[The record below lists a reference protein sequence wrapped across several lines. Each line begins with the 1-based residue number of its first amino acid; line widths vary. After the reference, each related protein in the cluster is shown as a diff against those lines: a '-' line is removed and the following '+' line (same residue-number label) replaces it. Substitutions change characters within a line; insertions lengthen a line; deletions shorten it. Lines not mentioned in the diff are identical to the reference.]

1 MGDFNFPV
9 KKAVA
14 KRAAPQTKLIEG
26 EHLGR
31 WKLVYADFVTVM
43 MTFFLVVWILLYK
56 ETSPEK
62 QYDRKCTNE
71 IANFVRAKVASDP
84 SVIKGKEPIQVTSDY
99 SVEGVRF
106 TLVDTAAAM
115 FQSGRSEISEFAK
128 KHFDTIAEATK
139 RCSLEHK
146 LKIEG
151 YTDATKFG
159 GADTGFGNWELSAAR
174 ANAARREL
182 LLRGLEER
190 SISEVVGYGDSRPAL
205 PEDPNNAVNRRVS
218 ITVIAPL
225 IPVNTTSTQE
235 APQG

>member
-14 KRAAPQTKLIEG
+14 KRSTPQTKLLEG

-43 MTFFLVVWILLYK
+43 MVFFLVVWILLYK

-71 IANFVRAKVASDP
+71 IASFVRTQVASDP
-84 SVIKGKEPIQVTSDY
+84 TVARGKEPIQVTSDY

-115 FQSGRSEISEFAK
+115 FQSGRSEISEFAD
-128 KHFDTIAEATK
+128 KHFNTIAEAIK
-139 RCSLEHK
+139 KCSSEHK

-159 GADTGFGNWELSAAR
+159 GGDQGFGNWELSAAR

-182 LLRGLEER
+182 LRRGLKET
-190 SISEVVGYGDSRPAL
+190 SISEVVGYGDSRPVL
-205 PEDPNNAVNRRVS
+205 LEDPNNAVNRRVS
-218 ITVIAPL
+218 ITVIAPS
-225 IPVNTTSTQE
+225 IPINMTGTQ
-235 APQG
+235 APAG